1 MINGNGEFSSS
12 IAKYL
17 LTSIIVLFINAH
29 CSTFSYLLRHVLVA
43 NSKRVVIEIG
53 TTCARKGT
61 ESAQLRQKMQF
72 DPSTGKLMVVVNEQ
86 LSFPEKAMMTRH
98 ACDITEEDMNRIEN

>member
-1 MINGNGEFSSS
+1 
-12 IAKYL
+12 
-17 LTSIIVLFINAH
+17 
-29 CSTFSYLLRHVLVA
+29 
-43 NSKRVVIEIG
+43 
-53 TTCARKGT
+53 
-61 ESAQLRQKMQF
+61 MQF